1 VLARD
6 VMHREVVRVGA
17 TATFADAAEGFSES
31 GWSELAVTAEDDTLL
46 AVLALGDLLRALF
59 PNLGELARAGAP
71 LDDAFDA
78 FLEMG
83 RRLTDQPVARLFIRD
98 PIVVAPADPLLR
110 VATVMVARQIH
121 RLFVVDGGRL
131 VGTIGRGDI
140 CLGALRPM
148 GRDRRI

>member
-1 VLARD
+1 MLARD
-6 VMHREVVRVGA
+6 VMHRDVARVRA
-17 TATFADAAEGFSES
+17 TATFGEAAERFGEV
-31 GWSELAVTAEDDTLL
+31 GWSELAVTDVDDTLVGVL
-46 AVLALGDLLRALF
+46 AVGDLLRALF

-71 LDDAFDA
+71 LDHAFDA

-83 RRLTDQPVARLFIRD
+83 RRLTDQPVARLLIRD

-121 RLFVVDGGRL
+121 RLFVVEGGRL

-140 CLGALRPM
+140 CLGALRPSVT
-148 GRDRRI
+148 